1 MPFLRSEPYAERW
14 EFFMHYLALILQ
26 WIFFIGLAGSFIV
39 ALTAF
44 IGDLHVFFDDD
55 KKSEASA
62 D

>member
-1 MPFLRSEPYAERW
+1 
-14 EFFMHYLALILQ
+14 MHYLAVFLQ

-44 IGDLHVFFDDD
+44 IGDLHVFFDED

>member
-1 MPFLRSEPYAERW
+1 
-14 EFFMHYLALILQ
+14 MHYLAVFLQ

-44 IGDLHVFFDDD
+44 IGDLHVFFEDDR
-55 KKSEASA
+55 KSEASG